1 LGFVAGDVVGGERDA
16 HEEETKLD
24 ILMLIGVE
32 NIGVVLL
39 HQKVGNG
46 GDETFAVGTV
56 DEKNG
61 GFGHGSNLIRAFF
74 KEAATINASGRIGNG
89 KEESGSSFGL
99 QPELEW
105 RDLGVGPFKL
115 EFLEDY
121 QAMR

>member
-1 LGFVAGDVVGGERDA
+1 
-16 HEEETKLD
+16 
-24 ILMLIGVE
+24 
-32 NIGVVLL
+32 
-39 HQKVGNG
+39 
-46 GDETFAVGTV
+46 
-56 DEKNG
+56 
-61 GFGHGSNLIRAFF
+61 LIRAFF